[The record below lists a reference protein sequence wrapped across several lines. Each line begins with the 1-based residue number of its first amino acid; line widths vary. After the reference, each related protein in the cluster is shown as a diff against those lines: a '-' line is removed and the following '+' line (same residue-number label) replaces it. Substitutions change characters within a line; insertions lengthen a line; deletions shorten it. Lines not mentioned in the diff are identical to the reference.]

1 MGRLLRVAS
10 IVSFLSCV
18 LVLSGWTI
26 GKIVSDRWVWSQYL
40 SWLPSVLVVPLAAL
54 LWLQGLASLKLSG
67 RRVRGDRVLR
77 VGVEVWVLLAAAYW
91 GLVECRVYRISNPAR
106 PTGPHLRVLN
116 WNVSAILKMEQIT
129 VPVLA
134 QRPDVAI
141 LVNPNSYAGWSQAPA
156 AFGPEYHY
164 TNVGGIVVLT
174 RVPLLRCGLA
184 WLGMEGL
191 APETEGADK
200 RKARADP
207 GRAMFIELD
216 TTAQVGRTSIVWVID
231 LPSEPDLSRKQL
243 VSRTAEKIRTWS
255 GREMGPGAVEPTRGF
270 PAADLIMGDFNI
282 PRGSASLSLIAP
294 GMQNAF
300 DEAGTGYGAT
310 WPRHGYRTPI
320 PLLQIDQ
327 TFVGARLRTARYE
340 VVEPGFGYHRMQV
353 GDYVAR

>member
-40 SWLPSVLVVPLAAL
+40 SWLPSVLVVPAAAL
-54 LWLQGLASLKLSG
+54 LWLQGLAALKLSG

-91 GLVECRVYRISNPAR
+91 GLFECRVYRISNPAR

-156 AFGPEYHY
+156 AFGPEYSY
-164 TNVGGIVVLT
+164 TNVGGIVILT
-174 RVPLLRCGLA
+174 RVPLLRYGLA

-216 TTAQVGRTSIVWVID
+216 TTAQLGRPCIMWVID
-231 LPSEPDLSRKQL
+231 LPSEPDLSRVQL
-243 VSRTAEKIRTWS
+243 VSRTAEKIRAWT
-255 GREMGPGAVEPTRGF
+255 GVGAAEPSGF

-282 PRGSASLSLIAP
+282 PRGSASLSRIAP
-294 GMQNAF
+294 GMKNAF

-353 GDYVAR
+353 GDYVARP